1 MAFLFIIMKIVIK
14 KQLLQES
21 AFEQKIY
28 EFKFSIK
35 VLSSEENFINFSKIK
50 DQLRGIENVTIVR
63 TEISPDTTSKY
74 DIKYLLVKAEFE
86 KGEDVQFWLNTILI
100 PAVKEIPEF
109 EYDKLVSVKKIAE
122 R

>member
-1 MAFLFIIMKIVIK
+1 MKIIIK
-14 KQLLQES
+14 NSLIQES
-21 AFEQKIY
+21 AFEPKIY

-35 VLSSEENFINFSKIK
+35 VLSSEESFINFSKIK

-86 KGEDVQFWLNTILI
+86 KGDDVQYFLNTILI
-100 PAVKEIPEF
+100 PAIKEISEF
-109 EYDKLVSVKKIAE
+109 EYEKLVSVKKIAE

>member
-1 MAFLFIIMKIVIK
+1 VAFLFIIMKIVIK

-74 DIKYLLVKAEFE
+74 DIKYLLVKGEFE